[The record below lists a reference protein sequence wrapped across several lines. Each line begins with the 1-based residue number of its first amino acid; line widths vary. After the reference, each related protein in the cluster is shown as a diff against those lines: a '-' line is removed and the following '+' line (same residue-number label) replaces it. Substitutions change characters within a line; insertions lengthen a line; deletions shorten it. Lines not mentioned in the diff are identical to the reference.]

1 MDTNKRIFDIVL
13 SSIGLILLSP
23 LMAVIAAAI
32 KLQDGGPVFYLQ
44 KRIGMG
50 LKPFRIIKFRTMAAG
65 ADSDGPAITSA
76 GDPRV
81 TRFGKVLRK
90 LKFDEFPQLINVLK
104 GDMSMVG
111 PRPEVGKY
119 VSAFLN
125 DFGEILRVRPGI
137 TDYAS
142 IMFRD
147 EEELLSKAD
156 DPEALY
162 MTTVLPAKLGLNRQY
177 VQDCCLTGDF
187 KIIISTLIALYAAGC
202 KRLWKSVVKL
212 AAECNKVIVENRS
225 VFISMFHVIAVAA
238 ANYLAFLTLFSGN
251 IPATYRGMLPYSVIM
266 VLILRLPLF
275 SVFGINRGLWR
286 YTGMSDLVRILASV
300 TSGSTLIFI
309 FASLAFR
316 LNPAYIVSLIV
327 LDWLLTVSTVSSYR
341 LALRL
346 YKDLSVSKKK
356 FGKKLLLIGA
366 GNAGEMIVRDMK
378 KSSFDHE
385 PVGFVDDD
393 LSKKGLFI
401 HGVPILGTTDDLPEI
416 IDAYKP
422 DEIVIAIPSAKP
434 AMLQGLMKKL
444 SDYKLPIQ
452 TLPNMK
458 DILEGSVTVS
468 HIRPLEL
475 DDLLPRPAIM
485 RKAPKLVEF
494 LSGKTVM
501 VTGAGG
507 SIGSELCRQALD
519 LGAKAVIAYERH
531 ENSLYNLGME
541 LKTHRFDEHFH
552 PVVGDVNDTLRLEEV
567 LERFRPDIIYHA
579 AAHKHVPMMEA
590 NPREAIYNN
599 VLGTR
604 KVAVL
609 ANRYHVDKF
618 VFISTDK
625 AVNPTSIMGTTKRA
639 CELTLTAL
647 AKRSTTKFIT
657 VRFGNVLGSSGSVVP
672 LFREQIKRGGPVTVT
687 HPDIER
693 YLMLIPEA
701 VYLVLHAAS
710 IGKGGE
716 LFVLD
721 MGEPMKIADLARN
734 MITLSGFEPGKDIK
748 IEYVGL
754 RSGEKLYEE
763 LFSHDER
770 VFPTSTDKI
779 LMAIPENSAAPAAV
793 LGHVDQLE
801 RCILRND
808 HEGMLKTLSML
819 VTNYSHATVP
829 IAAVPEVEQIEKA
842 A

>member
-1 MDTNKRIFDIVL
+1 MDTGKRIFDVVF
-13 SSIGLILLSP
+13 SSIGLVLLSP
-23 LMAVIAAAI
+23 LMAVIAAVV

-50 LKPFRIIKFRTMAAG
+50 LKPFKIIKFRTMVAG
-65 ADSDGPAITSA
+65 ADSEGPAITSS

-81 TRFGKVLRK
+81 TRFGKFLRK

-104 GDMSMVG
+104 GDMSLVG

-119 VSAFLN
+119 VSAFLD

-147 EEELLSKAD
+147 EEELLSKAE

-162 MTTVLPAKLGLNRQY
+162 MTTVLPTKLGLNRQY
-177 VQDCCLTGDF
+177 VQGCCLTGDF
-187 KIIISTLIALYAAGC
+187 KIIIRTLTALYAAGC

-225 VFISMFHVIAVAA
+225 VFISLFHVIAVVA

-251 IPATYRGMLPYSVIM
+251 IPADYRGMLPYSIVM

-275 SVFGINRGLWR
+275 SIFGINRGLWR
-286 YTGMSDLVRILASV
+286 YTGISDLARILASV

-309 FASLAFR
+309 LTSLAFR
-316 LNPAYIVSLIV
+316 FNTEYIVSLIV
-327 LDWLLTVSTVSSYR
+327 LDWLLTVATVSSYR

-346 YKDLSVSKKK
+346 YKDMCVSNKKC
-356 FGKKLLLIGA
+356 GKKVLLIGA

-378 KSSFDHE
+378 KSSFDHI

-393 LSKKGLFI
+393 LSKKGLSI
-401 HGVPILGTTDDLPEI
+401 HDVPILGTSDDLPEI
-416 IDAYKP
+416 IDACNP

-434 AMLQGLMKKL
+434 ATLHSLMKKL

-458 DILEGSVTVS
+458 DILDGCVTVN
-468 HIRPLEL
+468 HIRPLVF
-475 DDLLPRPAIM
+475 DDLLPRPAVI

-507 SIGSELCRQALD
+507 SIGSELCRQVLD

-541 LKTHRFDEHFH
+541 LKAHRLYKYFH
-552 PVVGDVNDTLRLEEV
+552 PVVGDVNDTLRLEEI
-567 LERFRPDIIYHA
+567 LDRYRPDIIYHA

-604 KVAVL
+604 KIAVL
-609 ANRYHVDKF
+609 ANRHRVDKF

-647 AKRSTTKFIT
+647 AKGCTTKFIT

-672 LFREQIKRGGPVTVT
+672 LFREQIKNGGPVTLT

-721 MGEPMKIADLARN
+721 MGEPIKIADLARN

-754 RSGEKLYEE
+754 RPGEKLYEE
-763 LFSHDER
+763 LFSHDEKVHR
-770 VFPTSTDKI
+770 TATDKI
-779 LMAIPENSAAPAAV
+779 LMAIPENSTAPEAV
-793 LGHVDQLE
+793 LGYVDQLE
-801 RCILRND
+801 RCILRKD
-808 HEGMLKTLSML
+808 HDGMLKTLCKL
-819 VTNYSHATVP
+819 VTNYSHATGPMV
-829 IAAVPEVEQIEKA
+829 AEPEGEQIRRA